1 MTLETLIGRYGMIGI
16 AVLLLRMGVGTF
28 ISWAIANNVITP
40 AGRVGLGALG
50 AIAFAV
56 AGFVLRGRDEK
67 KFGNVLL
74 ALALAITHTVAW
86 GAGPK
91 LHIIDERIAL
101 GLAAIASVALAGL
114 ALADGDE
121 TLFVVG
127 VGGALLAPF
136 VTASGRASGP
146 LTLVYGW
153 IVITA
158 GLFAMRGH
166 NWRVATKMMTLA
178 GVIYAG
184 VGLVGATFS
193 VPSDRMSP
201 PFFALGCTWSAA
213 LLAMAEYRSTLV
225 RSYMATMALAMLTA
239 AISLVG
245 TVLPPVDVAPLAL
258 AGTVSLY
265 LIQRPLSMQ
274 PEKWL
279 IDAIVLPLALLT
291 AALVANGG
299 IDAPNGVAI
308 TLIWGI
314 AAAGAAL
321 MNEQERR
328 GPHYLV
334 FALTTMTSV
343 AYLLR
348 HETLL
353 LGLGLVAHAVAMTFL
368 MRKEKT
374 RLVSLSIFIAL
385 VLALG
390 EARDLLAVRPSYISN
405 PFVNP
410 GAALLLLTILAWW
423 RFFDAIATTT
433 AEKDEP
439 DAGWRMIAQVF
450 LPAALFLWG
459 WYELGST
466 ISHDVATSLVTL
478 YFATVGVGAI
488 HFGRLR
494 SVPVVRHIGLGLC
507 VVAAGMAISRVWGLT
522 DIGIKA
528 GTFILVSLFML
539 AVAYWYRQ
547 AGEEEGS

>member
-1 MTLETLIGRYGMIGI
+1 MT
-16 AVLLLRMGVGTF
+16 
-28 ISWAIANNVITP
+28 
-40 AGRVGLGALG
+40 
-50 AIAFAV
+50 
-56 AGFVLRGRDEK
+56 
-67 KFGNVLL
+67 
-74 ALALAITHTVAW
+74 
-86 GAGPK
+86 
-91 LHIIDERIAL
+91 
-101 GLAAIASVALAGL
+101 
-114 ALADGDE
+114 
-121 TLFVVG
+121 
-127 VGGALLAPF
+127 
-136 VTASGRASGP
+136 
-146 LTLVYGW
+146 
-153 IVITA
+153 
-158 GLFAMRGH
+158 
-166 NWRVATKMMTLA
+166 
-178 GVIYAG
+178 
-184 VGLVGATFS
+184 
-193 VPSDRMSP
+193 P
-201 PFFALGCTWSAA
+201 PFFALACTWSAA
-213 LLAMAEYRSTLV
+213 LLAMAEYRTTLV
-225 RSYMATMALAMLTA
+225 RSYMTTMVVAMLSA
-239 AISLVG
+239 AISLVASG
-245 TVLPPVDVAPLAL
+245 THPIDVAPLAL

-265 LIQRPLSMQ
+265 LIQRPLSIH
-274 PEKWL
+274 PEQWL
-279 IDAIVLPLALLT
+279 LDAVALPLGFLA

-308 TLIWGI
+308 TLIWGV

-321 MNEQERR
+321 MNDQERR

-433 AEKDEP
+433 AEKGEP

-450 LPAALFLWG
+450 LPIALFIWG

-478 YFATVGVGAI
+478 YFATVGVGSI

-494 SVPVVRHIGLGLC
+494 SVPVVRHVGLGLC